1 MVAMNRKQ
9 GLLVLFGILTFL
21 LAACGGDV
29 FERAYTASGDGLR
42 ESELS
47 PDEQFS
53 GTDDLNVVVKLN
65 RHGEDA
71 NVESVIY
78 DPNGDVLER
87 IEAVAP
93 DTVGTVV
100 LGVDYEAR
108 ADQVNQW
115 IVGRYRVE
123 VFVDGEL
130 VETLF
135 FRVD

>member
-1 MVAMNRKQ
+1 M
-9 GLLVLFGILTFL
+9 LL

-29 FERAYTASGDGLR
+29 FKRAYTASGEGLR
-42 ESELS
+42 ESELA

-71 NVESVIY
+71 HVEVVFH

-93 DTVGTVV
+93 NTVGTVV
-100 LGVDYEAR
+100 LGVDYDQR
-108 ADQVNQW
+108 SDQVNQW

-123 VFVDGEL
+123 VFVDDEL